1 VGRGATLTVFE
12 LDVFRGAPSAFH
24 ALALLDAPEPLVLV
38 CEPDRDAVVLGSS
51 QRVELVDAAACA
63 SQGLEVAQRRSGGGA
78 VLVEQGAMCWFD
90 VVVPAEHPGFASV
103 AADVTASM
111 VWLGR
116 HVAAAL
122 ESLGIAGTAVHD
134 APMQCT
140 PWSRLVCFAGTG
152 AGEVHV
158 AAGKLVGV
166 SQRRRRLGSR
176 FQCMVHT
183 AWNPARLLG
192 VLHEPRPGL
201 TDLPA
206 VATVDAEV
214 AAALPR
220 AVTGALNA

>member
-1 VGRGATLTVFE
+1 MFE

-24 ALALLDAPEPLVLV
+24 ALELLDAPEPLVLV

-51 QRVELVDAAACA
+51 QRVELLDAAACA
-63 SQGLEVAQRRSGGGA
+63 TQGLEVARRRSGGGA

-90 VVVPAEHPGFASV
+90 VVVPADHPGFAPV
-103 AADVTASM
+103 AADVTSSM

-116 HVAAAL
+116 RVAAAL
-122 ESLGIAGTAVHD
+122 GSLAVSGAAVHE
-134 APMQCT
+134 APMRYT
-140 PWSRLVCFAGTG
+140 AWSRLVCFAGTG
-152 AGEVHV
+152 AGEVRLR
-158 AAGKLVGV
+158 AGKLAGV
-166 SQRRRRLGSR
+166 SQRRRRLGAR

-183 AWNPARLLG
+183 SWNPARLLA
-192 VLHEPRPGL
+192 VLHEPRPRL

-220 AVTGALNA
+220 ALTEALNAFGA